1 MNCPLP
7 AAHYHSPAYLSY
19 SLSLSLHVLPLSPP
33 SPFSWI
39 RVLPLPPLIL
49 FWIPLCVL
57 RFSLPSCFSPF
68 FFLFDYT
75 KFTPTPTRVR
85 SVFFFFFFSFFTLLG
100 FHAVSNSV
108 DAINCIDCCNL
119 HFRRDDQRLAD
130 ESSVRADPWWNSWQ
144 FSGAFVCFIHLTL
157 DFLRFLC

>member
-85 SVFFFFFFSFFTLLG
+85 SVFFFFFLLFYFTWIPCCFEFCRCNKLYRLL
-100 FHAVSNSV
+100 
-108 DAINCIDCCNL
+108 
-119 HFRRDDQRLAD
+119 Q
-130 ESSVRADPWWNSWQ
+130 
-144 FSGAFVCFIHLTL
+144 LTL
-157 DFLRFLC
+157 PARWPAACRWILS